1 MCVCIVFGTHLIFR
15 GGLVEVVLHFH
26 NFLFTSLLEFS
37 KSCSFLFR
45 ERFLLR
51 TRERSVRV
59 GGRRGRSHV
68 AFIFVLGI
76 RIKILSAFVFFL
88 FFFFFFIEIY
98 IHFFFLLLL
107 HRHLFLFLGHFRS
120 CSLFSSLHTH
130 THTHTT
136 TTAPASSVSI
146 CATQKSKQ
154 FARWKARR
162 EVRKITRPRS
172 SFKGEKVISHSR
184 AAKNVLR
191 NLKSHDLFGA
201 ERETE

>member
-1 MCVCIVFGTHLIFR
+1 MCIVFGTHLIFR

-107 HRHLFLFLGHFRS
+107 HRHLFLFLGHFLS
-120 CSLFSSLHTH
+120 CSLFSSHTH
-130 THTHTT
+130 THTPPPPLPLLLCRS
-136 TTAPASSVSI
+136 APLRKASN
-146 CATQKSKQ
+146 
-154 FARWKARR
+154 
-162 EVRKITRPRS
+162 
-172 SFKGEKVISHSR
+172 SR
-184 AAKNVLR
+184 AGKPDVKSEKLRVQGLHLMAKR
-191 NLKSHDLFGA
+191 
-201 ERETE
+201 